1 MRFLQTIKNRLQTL
15 PRAIYLAALIV
26 PLLILISAYYLTV
39 WKSVAS
45 FVVALDHNNQLFQ
58 DFLGHYYPMART
70 ILHTSTPVP
79 GYFYS
84 AFFALLLVPL
94 CALKQMPAMWGWG
107 ILQAISLVTLCVL
120 PLVRLRRLK
129 PGSIALYAGVLI
141 TSFPILHNTKWGQVS
156 VMLVVC
162 VVAAFHAYAGK
173 KRVLAGILLA
183 VAVAIKYYPAVFLVY
198 FIIKRDFRV
207 CASFAIALFALYAF
221 LPATAMGLQPWIA
234 FEKARIATMPDLEWI
249 RHDVNSQYFG
259 HVADR
264 WSHLLVKKPVGTMGA
279 QILSVAGYAVFLC
292 NLALLWLMERK
303 NLKDK
308 YTLSLVLLFLS
319 LPFLIKTS
327 WPHYFSYLP
336 FCQIVILTYLTSARS
351 FSNVWKGG
359 LLLLPL
365 SSIACSSVFVFNWFP
380 HWKVYNA
387 YGMIFIAN
395 LLLLVCVYF
404 IALKGLTGTDHSSDS
419 K

>member
-1 MRFLQTIKNRLQTL
+1 MRFLQTIKNRLQNL
-15 PRAIYLAALIV
+15 PRVVCLAALIA
-26 PLLILISAYYLTV
+26 PLLLLILAYYLWA

-45 FVVALDHNNQLFQ
+45 FVVSVDHNNQLFQ

-70 ILHTSTPVP
+70 ILHTSTPVH

-94 CALKQMPAMWGWG
+94 GALEHMPAMWSWG
-107 ILQAISLVTLCVL
+107 VLQAISLIILCVL
-120 PLVRLRRLK
+120 PLVRLLRLK
-129 PGSIALYAGVLI
+129 PGGIALYAGVLV

-156 VMLVVC
+156 VLLVVC

-173 KRVLAGILLA
+173 KRVLAGIILA

-198 FIIKRDFRV
+198 FILKRDFRV
-207 CASFAIALFALYAF
+207 CVSFAIAIFVFYTF
-221 LPATAMGLQPWIA
+221 IPATVMGLQPWIE
-234 FEKARIATMPDLEWI
+234 FEKARIAAMPDVDWI
-249 RHDVNSQYFG
+249 RHDVNSQYFV

-264 WSHLLVKKPVGTMGA
+264 WSHLIFRKPVGRAGA
-279 QILSVAGYAVFLC
+279 QVLTVAGYAVFLC
-292 NLALLWLMERK
+292 NMALLWLMQRR
-303 NLKDK
+303 NLRDK
-308 YTLSLVLLFLS
+308 YVLSLVLLFLS
-319 LPFLIKTS
+319 LPFVIRTS

-336 FCQIVILTYLTSARS
+336 FCQVVILTRLTLARS
-351 FSNVWKGG
+351 FSNIWKWV

-365 SSIACSSVFVFNWFP
+365 SSIACSSVFVFNGFP

-395 LLLLVCVYF
+395 LLLLACVYF
-404 IALKGLTGTDHSSDS
+404 FTLKRGLCE
-419 K
+419 